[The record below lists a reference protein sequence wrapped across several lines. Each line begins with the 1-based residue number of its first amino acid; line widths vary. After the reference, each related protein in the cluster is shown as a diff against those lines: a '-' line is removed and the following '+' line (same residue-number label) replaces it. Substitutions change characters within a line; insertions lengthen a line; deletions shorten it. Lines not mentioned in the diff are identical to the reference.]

1 MKKMS
6 QLIAQIESLSDC
18 RVLEPAGL
26 PIINEKKH
34 ILPEDV
40 KGFYSLCGGAVLFEN
55 EEYPIYIV
63 SPQEFILANPLITGE
78 LCEDDITSNW
88 YIICNDGKEEY
99 LTIDLNRNRLGKCY
113 DSFFD
118 RHGIVGESQI
128 IATSFIDLLERLI
141 HNKGKY
147 WYWMQSDFVS
157 LGDAYD
163 GLK

>member
-1 MKKMS
+1 MR

-34 ILPEDV
+34 SLPEDV
-40 KGFYSLCGGAVLFEN
+40 KEFYSLCGGMVLFEN
-55 EEYPIYIV
+55 EEYSVYIV
-63 SPQEFILANPLITGE
+63 SPQELILANPVIISE
-78 LCEDDITSNW
+78 LCEDDMSSNW
-88 YIICNDGKEEY
+88 YIICNGRQEEY
-99 LTIDLNRNRLGKCY
+99 VTIDLHQNRLGKCY

-118 RHGIVGESQI
+118 RHGVVGESQI

-141 HNKGKY
+141 HYKGKY
-147 WYWMQSDFVS
+147 WYWLQSDFVS

-163 GLK
+163 GLI